1 MTSSPDQPGTAG
13 PAGGGILQ
21 LRLYV
26 ANRSPNSVRA
36 MINLDAICRECLEEG
51 AYRIEVVDVLAD
63 PLRAVQDKILV
74 TPTLAGWMPAG
85 QGMAEHPILIL
96 GDLSE
101 HDRVLDALGLR
112 GSG

>member
-1 MTSSPDQPGTAG
+1 MTSSPDQPDTAG
-13 PAGGGILQ
+13 PDAGGMLH

-26 ANRSPNSVRA
+26 ANR
-36 MINLDAICRECLEEG
+36 
-51 AYRIEVVDVLAD
+51 
-63 PLRAVQDKILV
+63 
-74 TPTLAGWMPAG
+74 
-85 QGMAEHPILIL
+85 ILIL